1 MNPQQVLQIA
11 ILIVAVLL
19 IFLTSLQ
26 GKGGGI
32 KSSVGSRALYSTRR
46 GAEKFV
52 FRATIVLGILFA
64 SLSLANIFI

>member
-1 MNPQQVLQIA
+1 MNTQQILQIS
-11 ILIVAVLL
+11 ILVVAVLL

-46 GAEKFV
+46 GAEKFI
-52 FRATIVLGILFA
+52 FRATIVLGVLFA
-64 SLSLANIFI
+64 TLSLANLFI